1 MEDENEL
8 ILGSEQLTNE
18 SFTKEMNNELNRMPN
33 VSTEE
38 HEEIRAFCEEKKN
51 EYANSDKKTQFQIQQ
66 ETLEKAQMLT
76 VPEEFKKQIAQT
88 LTDTNNFGHDIIGKL
103 GDMAGDF
110 QNIANGTSQPIFKDK
125 VPGYEM
131 SNGEWM
137 SMESINDML
146 STMKVDQGSKE
157 GMKVLLDDVIR
168 KAENIQ
174 PGDDPTF
181 NYQKEYNNIKN
192 KIVET
197 GDLKSLTIDK
207 IFPNRTFKDDLISA
221 IKQGTYKEMGIDN
234 DQVQDPTP
242 DDGKITEEDA
252 KIISNTIIQNED
264 MLKEYLAEY
273 YTKALEQNYNN
284 NLSMEVKN
292 NKKIKTNNKNI
303 EEQTKKTLPPRQGPK
318 PLGGPVVVDDKFDP
332 KEI

>member
-18 SFTKEMNNELNRMPN
+18 SFTKQMNDELNRMPN
-33 VSTEE
+33 ISPEE
-38 HEEIRAFCEEKKN
+38 QEELRIFCEEKKN
-51 EYANSDKKTQFQIQQ
+51 EYANGDKKTQFSIQQ

-76 VPEEFKKQIAQT
+76 VPEEFKKQMAET
-88 LTDTNNFGHDIIGKL
+88 LTDTKNFGHDVIGKL
-103 GDMAGDF
+103 GDMATDF

-137 SMESINDML
+137 SMQEITDKL
-146 STMKVDQGSKE
+146 STMKVDQGSRE

-168 KAENIQ
+168 KSENVQ

-181 NYQKEYNNIKN
+181 NYQKEYNNIKE

-221 IKQGTYKEMGIDN
+221 ISTGTYKDMGIPDE
-234 DQVQDPTP
+234 QVQDPTP
-242 DDGKITEEDA
+242 GDGRITEEDA

-264 MLKEYLAEY
+264 LLKEYLAEY

-284 NLSMEVKN
+284 NLSMDVKN
-292 NKKIKTNNKNI
+292 NKNK
-303 EEQTKKTLPPRQGPK
+303 KKKSFKSLKGGTINENGVFVPK
-318 PLGGPVVVDDKFDP
+318 K
-332 KEI
+332 

>member
-18 SFTKEMNNELNRMPN
+18 SFMKEMNSELNRMPK

-38 HEEIRAFCEEKKN
+38 HEELRTFCEEKKN
-51 EYANSDKKTQFQIQQ
+51 EYANSDKKTQFSIQQ

-88 LTDTNNFGHDIIGKL
+88 LTDTNNFGHDVIGKL

-110 QNIANGTSQPIFKDK
+110 QNIANGTSQAIFKDK

-137 SMESINDML
+137 SMEDINDML

-157 GMKVLLDDVIR
+157 GLKVLLDDVIG
-168 KAENIQ
+168 KAEAVQ
-174 PGDDPTF
+174 PGDNPTF
-181 NYQKEYNNIKN
+181 NYQKEYSNIKE
-192 KIVET
+192 KIIET
-197 GDLKSLTIDK
+197 GDLKSLTIDRM
-207 IFPNRTFKDDLISA
+207 FGNRTFKDDLISA
-221 IKQGTYKEMGIDN
+221 IKQGTYKEMGIAN

-242 DDGKITEEDA
+242 GDGKITEEDA

-284 NLSMEVKN
+284 NLSMDV
-292 NKKIKTNNKNI
+292 KKIAKENDQY
-303 EEQTKKTLPPRQGPK
+303 EFMKK
-318 PLGGPVVVDDKFDP
+318 
-332 KEI
+332 

>member
-18 SFTKEMNNELNRMPN
+18 SFTKQMNDELNRMPN
-33 VSTEE
+33 ISPEE
-38 HEEIRAFCEEKKN
+38 QEELRIFCEEKKN
-51 EYANSDKKTQFQIQQ
+51 EYANGDKKTQFSIQQ

-76 VPEEFKKQIAQT
+76 VPEEFKKQMAET
-88 LTDTNNFGHDIIGKL
+88 LTDTKNFGHDVIGKL
-103 GDMAGDF
+103 GDMATDF

-137 SMESINDML
+137 SMQEITDKLN
-146 STMKVDQGSKE
+146 TMKVDQGSRE
-157 GMKVLLDDVIR
+157 GIKVLLDDVIR
-168 KAENIQ
+168 KSENIQ

-181 NYQKEYNNIKN
+181 NYQKEYNNVKE

-221 IKQGTYKEMGIDN
+221 ISTGTYKDMGITDE
-234 DQVQDPTP
+234 QVQDPTP
-242 DDGKITEEDA
+242 GDGRITEEDA

-264 MLKEYLAEY
+264 LLKEYLAEY
-273 YTKALEQNYNN
+273 YTKALEQNWNN
-284 NLSMEVKN
+284 NLSQEVKN
-292 NKKIKTNNKNI
+292 NKNKKEKESSSDTTN
-303 EEQTKKTLPPRQGPK
+303 
-318 PLGGPVVVDDKFDP
+318 VFDP
-332 KEI
+332 NEFA

>member
-284 NLSMEVKN
+284 NLSMDVKN
-292 NKKIKTNNKNI
+292 NENKKNKSNKEVVNTNYYTPKTKTWT
-303 EEQTKKTLPPRQGPK
+303 TK
-318 PLGGPVVVDDKFDP
+318 
-332 KEI
+332 

>member
-18 SFTKEMNNELNRMPN
+18 SFTKQMNDELNRMPN
-33 VSTEE
+33 ISPEE
-38 HEEIRAFCEEKKN
+38 QEELRIFCEEKKN
-51 EYANSDKKTQFQIQQ
+51 EYANGDKKTQFSIQQ

-76 VPEEFKKQIAQT
+76 VPEEFKKQMAET
-88 LTDTNNFGHDIIGKL
+88 LTDTKNFGHNVIGKL
-103 GDMAGDF
+103 GDMATDF

-137 SMESINDML
+137 SMQEITDKLN
-146 STMKVDQGSKE
+146 TMKVDQGSRE
-157 GMKVLLDDVIR
+157 GIKVLLDDVIR
-168 KAENIQ
+168 KSENIQ

-181 NYQKEYNNIKN
+181 NYQKEYNNVKE

-221 IKQGTYKEMGIDN
+221 ISTGTYKDMGITDE
-234 DQVQDPTP
+234 QVQDPTP
-242 DDGKITEEDA
+242 GDGRITEEDA

-264 MLKEYLAEY
+264 LLKEYLAEY
-273 YTKALEQNYNN
+273 YTKALEQNWNN
-284 NLSMEVKN
+284 NLSQEVKN
-292 NKKIKTNNKNI
+292 NKNKKEKESSSDTTN
-303 EEQTKKTLPPRQGPK
+303 
-318 PLGGPVVVDDKFDP
+318 VFDP
-332 KEI
+332 NEFA

>member
-1 MEDENEL
+1 MEDENKL

-168 KAENIQ
+168 KAEDVQ

-181 NYQKEYNNIKN
+181 NYQKEYNNIKE

-221 IKQGTYKEMGIDN
+221 ISTGTYKDMGIAN

-242 DDGKITEEDA
+242 GDGKITKEDA
-252 KIISNTIIQNED
+252 KIISNTIMQNED

-284 NLSMEVKN
+284 NLSPIVRKN
-292 NKKIKTNNKNI
+292 LEMNITKPQITNPVAQTTPRSQIK
-303 EEQTKKTLPPRQGPK
+303 
-318 PLGGPVVVDDKFDP
+318 GGTINEDGIFVPNEK
-332 KEI
+332 

>member
-18 SFTKEMNNELNRMPN
+18 SFTKQMNDELNRTPN
-33 VSTEE
+33 ISPEE
-38 HEEIRAFCEEKKN
+38 QEELRIFCEEKKN
-51 EYANSDKKTQFQIQQ
+51 EYANGDKKTQFSIQQ

-76 VPEEFKKQIAQT
+76 VPEEFKKQMAET
-88 LTDTNNFGHDIIGKL
+88 LTDTKNFGHDIIGKL
-103 GDMAGDF
+103 GDAAIDF

-137 SMESINDML
+137 SMQEITDKLN
-146 STMKVDQGSKE
+146 TMKVDQGSRE
-157 GMKVLLDDVIR
+157 GIKVLLDDVIR
-168 KAENIQ
+168 KSENIQ

-181 NYQKEYNNIKN
+181 NYQKEYNNIKE

-207 IFPNRTFKDDLISA
+207 IFPNRTFKEDLISA
-221 IKQGTYKEMGIDN
+221 ISTGTYKDMGIPDE
-234 DQVQDPTP
+234 QVQDPTP
-242 DDGKITEEDA
+242 GDGRITKEDA

-264 MLKEYLAEY
+264 LLKEYLAEY
-273 YTKALEQNYNN
+273 YTKALEQNWNN
-284 NLSMEVKN
+284 NLSQEVKN
-292 NKKIKTNNKNI
+292 NKNKKEKESSSDTTN
-303 EEQTKKTLPPRQGPK
+303 
-318 PLGGPVVVDDKFDP
+318 VFDP
-332 KEI
+332 NEFA